1 MVPGPVRLIPSTQRD
16 PRPESAF
23 RTGSE
28 RSGNHAE
35 VLRYVASGV
44 LCTLALT
51 GCGGSMSTDV
61 PSTAPAT
68 TAPPPASATTT
79 APPTAAAVP
88 SPLTGEAQSAATGDI
103 PDNPL

>member
-51 GCGGSMSTDV
+51 GCGGAMSTGV

-68 TAPPPASATTT
+68 TAPPPPAPTTT
-79 APPTAAAVP
+79 APPKAAGLP
-88 SPLTGEAQSAATGDI
+88 PPPTGGGPRTGEHT
-103 PDNPL
+103 